1 LKKLIESSHHLIISS
16 SHHLIA
22 SSSHHLICFLLS
34 AFCFLH
40 TFGQSNRLTNEDGQL
55 LWQYNQHIIIDEVQ
69 SNRITVH
76 FIFINGNQQTAI
88 SLRQELFNSQIE
100 WTDIANFEV
109 RNEERVSSIT
119 ANLSPHQALVW
130 KYILRNNTK
139 EKELILE
146 KSAILIMNEDY
157 EIRKEIIPEQRFEK
171 R

>member
-1 LKKLIESSHHLIISS
+1 MRTSNLKPQTSHLIPHTSYLTP
-16 SHHLIA
+16 LIFF
-22 SSSHHLICFLLS
+22 CFLS
-34 AFCFLH
+34 AF
-40 TFGQSNRLTNEDGQL
+40 GQNNRLTNENGQL
-55 LWQYNQHIIIDEVQ
+55 LWQYNQHIIIDESQ
-69 SNRITVH
+69 QNYITVH

-100 WTDIANFEV
+100 WIDTSDWKTE
-109 RNEERVSSIT
+109 NEERVSSVT
-119 ANLSPHQALVW
+119 ANLSPHQAIVW
-130 KYILRNNTK
+130 KYVLKNNNK